1 MNDKICNSKKMPRIW
16 TLEKGKKWM
25 RRRPPLSIQSIISSF
40 ILISCRRKRAVS
52 PKMCAR
58 IMLCQRTSFL
68 WAGSRI
74 MKGQT
79 IKRKDSNVPGLLL
92 EFEGYDRGWPSCCA
106 SLTAGAGTRCMS
118 LLSSSPN
125 LLTKSKDSCSYLL
138 SFCYGSRLKESSVNL
153 FIHGIFCHLLDQE

>member
-1 MNDKICNSKKMPRIW
+1 
-16 TLEKGKKWM
+16 
-25 RRRPPLSIQSIISSF
+25 
-40 ILISCRRKRAVS
+40 
-52 PKMCAR
+52 
-58 IMLCQRTSFL
+58 
-68 WAGSRI
+68 

-138 SFCYGSRLKESSVNL
+138 SFCYGSRLKESSVISLSLNERAVEKQK
-153 FIHGIFCHLLDQE
+153 IKTKNENRKSNPVK

>member
-1 MNDKICNSKKMPRIW
+1 
-16 TLEKGKKWM
+16 
-25 RRRPPLSIQSIISSF
+25 
-40 ILISCRRKRAVS
+40 
-52 PKMCAR
+52 
-58 IMLCQRTSFL
+58 
-68 WAGSRI
+68 

-138 SFCYGSRLKESSVNL
+138 SFCYGSRLKESSVNRFVNSCPSIMSL
-153 FIHGIFCHLLDQE
+153 VFLVLGLTFIHLVPVCYIPRVETKERESRVNHH